1 VSENEKL
8 LDVRLAP
15 QQCHLCFC
23 DDSINACNVIYHN
36 DTLSADLLSLQCNKE
51 GHIVCDY
58 QKTQRLTPFS
68 DSAVIEVDLHRL
80 ITLV

>member
-1 VSENEKL
+1 MSSNDFF
-8 LDVRLAP
+8 LDIRLAP

-51 GHIVCDY
+51 GHILCYY
-58 QKTQRLTPFS
+58 QKTQRLTSFS
-68 DSAVIEVDLHRL
+68 DSAVLEVDPHKL